1 MLTIHPWNHVL
12 WDRLLQANR
21 SLPSGLL
28 FAGPMGLGKNALAL
42 RLAAWR
48 LCSDTTDIA
57 EPCGTCQSC
66 RLVSAGTHPDLHIVQ
81 SEVANAEAKSPLA
94 DLGRRYLWV
103 ENTSRS
109 AKPKSVIG
117 VNPIRAL
124 VAALLNHAHFGHGKV
139 AIIGP
144 AERMNTNSANALLK
158 LLEEPAD
165 DTLLILVS
173 SMPTRLLATIRSR
186 CMRVEFAAPAVPV
199 AVDWLAPQVGSDAE
213 ALLALSGGAPLS
225 AAALSE
231 NGFPGCRDEW
241 LDDVAALASRALDP
255 LTCAAR
261 WHQAG
266 STTVLEWLHGLIADL
281 IGLASGATPP
291 RLFNLGR
298 ESQIRPLAV
307 GIPAAALHDLF
318 DTIGRRRLILD
329 GSVDERLLVE
339 DIVIKLR
346 ETLIGR
352 GPNTIQLTG

>member
-1 MLTIHPWNHVL
+1 MLAIQPWNEVL
-12 WDRLLQANR
+12 WDRLVQTNR
-21 SLPSGLL
+21 SLPPGLL
-28 FAGPMGLGKNALAL
+28 FAGPAGLGKDALAL
-42 RLAAWR
+42 RLAAWY
-48 LCSDTTDIA
+48 LCSSTTDTA

-81 SEVANAEAKSPLA
+81 SEMANAKAKSPFA
-94 DLGRRYLWV
+94 ELGRRYLSI
-103 ENTSRS
+103 ESTSRS
-109 AKPKSVIG
+109 AKPKSIIG

-124 VAALLNHAHFGHGKV
+124 ITALLSHAHFGHGKV
-139 AIIGP
+139 ALISP

-165 DTLLILVS
+165 GTLLVLVS

-186 CMRVEFAAPAVPV
+186 CMRVEFAPPAVPM
-199 AVDWLAPQVGSDAE
+199 AVDWLVPRVGSDAE
-213 ALLALSGGAPLS
+213 ALLALAGGAPLG

-255 LTCAAR
+255 LTCASR

-266 STTVLEWLHGLIADL
+266 AAMVLEWLHGLVADL

-291 RLFNLGR
+291 RLFNLGF
-298 ESQIRPLAV
+298 ENQILALTG

-318 DTIGRRRLILD
+318 DTIGRQRRILD

-346 ETLIGR
+346 ETLIGH
-352 GPNTIQLTG
+352 GPNTIQLAG

>member
-1 MLTIHPWNHVL
+1 
-12 WDRLLQANR
+12 
-21 SLPSGLL
+21 
-28 FAGPMGLGKNALAL
+28 
-42 RLAAWR
+42 
-48 LCSDTTDIA
+48 
-57 EPCGTCQSC
+57 
-66 RLVSAGTHPDLHIVQ
+66 VQ
-81 SEVANAEAKSPLA
+81 SEVANAQAKSPFA
-94 DLGRRYLWV
+94 ELGRRYLSI

-109 AKPKSVIG
+109 AKPKLVIG

-124 VAALLNHAHFGHGKV
+124 ITALLSHAHFGHGKV

-144 AERMNTNSANALLK
+144 AERMNSNSANALLK

-186 CMRVEFAAPAVPV
+186 CMRVEFAPPAVPV
-199 AVDWLAPQVGSDAE
+199 AVEWLAPQVGSDAD
-213 ALLALSGGAPLS
+213 ALLALAGGAPLS

-241 LDDVAALASRALDP
+241 LDDVAALASHALDP
-255 LTCAAR
+255 LTCAAH

-266 STTVLEWLHGLIADL
+266 SAMVLEWLHGLVADL

-298 ESQIRPLAV
+298 ESEIRPLA
-307 GIPAAALHDLF
+307 GRIPVAGLHDLF
-318 DTIGRRRLILD
+318 DTIGRRRHILD
-329 GSVDERLLVE
+329 GSVDERLLLE

-352 GPNTIQLTG
+352 GSNTIQLAG

>member
-1 MLTIHPWNHVL
+1 MLTIHPWNDGL
-12 WDRLLQANR
+12 WERLVRANR
-21 SLPSGLL
+21 SLPPGLL
-28 FAGPMGLGKNALAL
+28 FAGPAGLGKGALAL

-48 LCSDTTDIA
+48 LCGITTDTA

-81 SEVANAEAKSPLA
+81 SELANAAAKSPFA
-94 DLGRRYLWV
+94 ELGRRYLPV

-117 VNPIRAL
+117 VNQIRAL
-124 VAALLNHAHFGHGKV
+124 IAALLNHAHFGHGKV

-165 DTLLILVS
+165 GTLLILVS

-186 CMRVEFAAPAVPV
+186 CMRVEFAPPDLPV
-199 AVDWLAPQVGSDAE
+199 AVDWLASQVGSEAE
-213 ALLALSGGAPLS
+213 ALLALAGGAPLG
-225 AAALSE
+225 AVGLSE
-231 NGFPGCRDEW
+231 KGFPGCRDEW
-241 LDDVAALASRALDP
+241 LDDVAALARHALDP

-266 STTVLEWLHGLIADL
+266 SATVLGWLHGLIADL

-298 ESQIRPLAV
+298 ESQIRPLV
-307 GIPAAALHDLF
+307 IGIPAATLHELF
-318 DTIGRRRLILD
+318 ETISRRRGILD
-329 GSVDERLLVE
+329 GSIDERLLLE

-352 GPNTIQLTG
+352 VPNTIRLVG